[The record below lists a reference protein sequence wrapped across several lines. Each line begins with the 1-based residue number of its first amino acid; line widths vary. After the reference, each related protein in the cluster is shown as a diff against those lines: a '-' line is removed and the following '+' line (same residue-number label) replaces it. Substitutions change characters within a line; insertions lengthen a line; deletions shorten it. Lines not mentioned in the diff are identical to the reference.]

1 MEQLFDYEVNVN
13 NCLSVWWDDKS
24 KNDTDDYNVNINKTE
39 LKVGDSFN
47 NWDEIQVAVDSF
59 AKKNSLWP

>member
-13 NCLSVWWDDKS
+13 NRLSVWWDDKS
-24 KNDTDDYNVNINKTE
+24 ENDTDDYNVNVNKTE
-39 LKVGDSFN
+39 LKVGDLFN